1 MELIL
6 GSVLIALSCF
16 IVAVKLW
23 MVHHAARLTER
34 DRGVGLWSGVLIPPV
49 LFMTGLYCMDNADRG
64 LWFSVPVYLGMTVG
78 LAVLLLLAHLGVRAY
93 GHRIRTGRWSR
104 HRL

>member
-6 GSVLIALSCF
+6 GSVLIAVSCF

-23 MVHHAARLTER
+23 MVHHSARLTER

-49 LFMTGLYCMDNADRG
+49 LFVTGLYCIDNASRVQ
-64 LWFSVPVYLGMTVG
+64 WFSVQVYLGMTVG